1 MQYQLHASPIPL
13 LLFYVHTAT
22 SYVRVSIAMA
32 IQVVSRRSSI

>member
-22 SYVRVSIAMA
+22 SYAA
-32 IQVVSRRSSI
+32 QT